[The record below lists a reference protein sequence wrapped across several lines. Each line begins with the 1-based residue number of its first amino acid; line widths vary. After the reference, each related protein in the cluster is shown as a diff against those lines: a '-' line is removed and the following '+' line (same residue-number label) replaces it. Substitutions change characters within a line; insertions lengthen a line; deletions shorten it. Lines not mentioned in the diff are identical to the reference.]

1 MKRLVLLIVLLTLL
15 AAISVSAVA
24 AQGVGKEYIVV
35 AQSRFGVPA
44 ALLKQINA
52 AGGTVTQNL
61 GRMGLVIVNSNN
73 PRFEASVS
81 TARAVVPARRVPVA
95 NPNVQMGPDFSH
107 IVSPPFTSDD
117 DFFFD
122 LEWGHTAV
130 DAVRAWAMGRR
141 GAGALVAVLDEGVDA
156 DHEDLAPVVRADVSA
171 SFVPGEDWNPLPGFY
186 FNHGTHV
193 AGTIAAADNAYGA
206 IGVAPDA
213 EIMAVKVLSE
223 ELGYG
228 LDSWILEGI
237 LWAADH
243 GADVINMSL
252 GSGPLN
258 TAGACDEFG
267 CYTAEEVEEWFL
279 AYSYAALYA
288 NAKNTTVVASAGND
302 AFDFGSNPDYIH
314 LPSDAV
320 GIISVSAIA
329 PLGWALEPET
339 ANFRIPTSYT
349 NYGANRIDFAAPG
362 GDTAYPGDEVCTV
375 AGLTRACWILD
386 LVFSPIPGGWSWAGG
401 TSMAAPHVS
410 GVLAQYIGAAGGS
423 LSPAVAEAALRTTA
437 DQDPPYGY
445 RKTYFGWGT
454 VDATYSDYHEH
465 GS

>member
-1 MKRLVLLIVLLTLL
+1 MKRLVLLLVLLTLL
-15 AAISVSAVA
+15 VVSVSVTA
-24 AQGVGKEYIVV
+24 AQGASTEYIVV
-35 AQSRFGVPA
+35 SQSRFGVPA
-44 ALLKQINA
+44 ALLQQINA

-61 GRMGLVIVNSNN
+61 GRMGLVIVNSRN
-73 PRFEASVS
+73 PRFESAVS
-81 TARAVVPARRVPVA
+81 AARAVVPARRVPVA
-95 NPNVQMGPDFSH
+95 NPTVQMGPEFSH
-107 IVSPPFTSDD
+107 IVSPPVTNDD
-117 DFFFD
+117 DFYFD

-141 GAGALVAVLDEGVDA
+141 GAGALVAVLDEGVDI
-156 DHEDLAPVVRADVSA
+156 DHPDLAPVVRADVSA
-171 SFVPGEDWNPLPGFY
+171 SFVPGEDWNPAPGFY

-193 AGTIAAADNAYGA
+193 AGTIAAADNAFGV

-243 GADVINMSL
+243 GADVVNMSL

-258 TAGACDEFG
+258 TNGACDAFG

-288 NAKNTTVVASAGND
+288 NAKGTTVVASAGND

-320 GIISVSAIA
+320 GIISVAAIA
-329 PLGWALEPET
+329 PQGWALEPET

-375 AGLTRACWILD
+375 AGITRFCWILD
-386 LVFSPIPGGWSWAGG
+386 LVFSTIPDGWGWAGG

-410 GVLAQYIGAAGGS
+410 GVLAQYIGYAGGS
-423 LSPAVAEAALRTTA
+423 LPPAVAEAGLRALA